1 MQKNTILKNVTLAL
15 AVIGLM
21 LFSSC
26 KDETQPESTEPAQS
40 QTTPGAEN
48 GENQQTVQVNPA
60 HGLPGHRCDLPV
72 GAPLNSAASN
82 TNEATPQP
90 TSSSTVSPVRIDQTP
105 KINPPHGQPGHDC
118 TVPVGAEL
126 N

>member
-1 MQKNTILKNVTLAL
+1 MKKITITKNITLVF

-26 KDETQPESTEPAQS
+26 KDETQSESTDPV
-40 QTTPGAEN
+40 QTQNSPNTEN
-48 GENQQTVQVNPA
+48 GENQQTAQVNPA

-72 GAPLNSAASN
+72 GAPLNSAAATTN
-82 TNEATPQP
+82 TATPQP
-90 TSSSTVSPVRIDQTP
+90 TPSSTVSPVRIDQTP
-105 KINPPHGQPGHDC
+105 KTNPPHGQPGHDC